1 MRTVKTTTTTTTRL
15 LGAAALAI
23 ATMAPAAHA
32 AAGAPDEIVLY
43 EQDHD
48 RAWLMIDGHKVMFSA
63 RGSVAH
69 AVADALCAAGH
80 HAWVED
86 GCVFLE
92 FSGWRPRFSIGVP
105 GYRFSTWVEGC
116 TLVIRPERIVRHHRR
131 GWSRPRV
138 IECPPPA
145 CDLGVTVRLGGVRL
159 GIRDRDWNRG
169 W

>member
-1 MRTVKTTTTTTTRL
+1 MRTMNMMSTTRRVL
-15 LGAAALAI
+15 AAAALSLA
-23 ATMAPAAHA
+23 AMTPAAPAAA
-32 AAGAPDEIVLY
+32 ITSDAIEIL
-43 EQDHD
+43 EDDHD
-48 RAWLMIDGHKVMFSA
+48 RAWLMIDGHKVVFTA

-105 GYRFSTWVEGC
+105 GYRVSTWVEGC
-116 TLVIRPERIVRHHRR
+116 TLVIRPERIVHRHRR

-145 CDLGVTVRLGGVRL
+145 CDLGVTVRLGRVRL
-159 GIRDRDWNRG
+159 GVRDRG